1 MLTTDA
7 SDDGWAA
14 HFVIGNQQ
22 WHTFGF
28 YYHSDHLTSS
38 NQRETAAVLRGLSYF
53 KRTLQFFQIHG
64 LTIRSD
70 NSVTVYNLQRQGAG
84 IALLHLTRAIFSLLE
99 NLDIRLHVSHIP
111 GVESNLTDALSRVD
125 RVWDYA
131 LRPDI
136 FDHAVRTLKILPTM
150 DLFASNE
157 NKKCQAFVALPGP
170 GALGAVAEDAFALPN
185 WNVGVPYLFPPVQ
198 LISNVLQRVHREGVT
213 ALIVLPKWQSQPWWG
228 LFRPIARS
236 ILEIGNSKEILIP
249 GRMMRSSQSEKK
261 CPPGLFLMA
270 FLCPQTSTITEGE

>member
-14 HFVIGNQQ
+14 HFVIGTLQ

-64 LTIRSD
+64 LTVRSD

-99 NLDIRLHVSHIP
+99 GLDIRLHVSHIP
-111 GVESNLTDALSRVD
+111 GVENGLTDALSRID
-125 RVWDYA
+125 RVGDYA
-131 LRPDI
+131 LRLDV
-136 FDHAVRTLKILPTM
+136 FDHAVRTLQLRPTI

-157 NKKCQAFVALPGP
+157 NKKCQSFVALPGP
-170 GALGAVAEDAFALPN
+170 GSLGAVAKDAFSLPS
-185 WNVGVPYLFPPVQ
+185 WKLGVPYLFPPVQ
-198 LISNVLQRVHREGVT
+198 LISNVLQRVRQEKVT
-213 ALIVLPKWQSQPWWG
+213 ALVVLPKWQSQPWWG
-228 LFRPIARS
+228 LFRPMATT
-236 ILEIGNSKEILIP
+236 ILEIGNAKEILIP
-249 GRMMRSSQSEKK
+249 GQLMRSSRSENK

-270 FLCPQTSTITEGE
+270 LICP